1 MKQKRSNASSLP
13 RAAREFATDDYARQR
28 AQFGS
33 GIREGET
40 CFART
45 REPASTVTIH
55 TGFAAK

>member
-1 MKQKRSNASSLP
+1 M
-13 RAAREFATDDYARQR
+13 RQR